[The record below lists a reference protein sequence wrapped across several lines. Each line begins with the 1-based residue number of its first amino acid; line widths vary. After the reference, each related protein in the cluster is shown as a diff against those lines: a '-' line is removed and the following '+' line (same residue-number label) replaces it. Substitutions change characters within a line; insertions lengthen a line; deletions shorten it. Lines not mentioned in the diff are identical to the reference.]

1 MPDYKVPVNDYLFL
15 FNDVLDM
22 QSKYKD
28 VQGGD
33 EATTDMVEAIFTEA
47 AKFCENELAPIYQ
60 SVHLCRSSFFLL
72 VRHAYLR

>member
-33 EATTDMVEAIFTEA
+33 EATTNSKRITIFAVTY
-47 AKFCENELAPIYQ
+47 NILRI
-60 SVHLCRSSFFLL
+60 SGGRGGV
-72 VRHAYLR
+72 AYSN